1 MGNRFRS
8 TVTTVIVTAVAASG
22 LTFAYTRN
30 QYEKWDKL
38 DAVYEHLSAQY
49 VEPVDK
55 TKLVDGALDGMMK
68 ALDDPYSV
76 YMNQEESKSFGE
88 VISSSFVGIGA
99 EIEER
104 DGRIVIVSPIKGAP
118 AEKAGL
124 KPNDRII
131 KLGDTSLIG
140 MKSTEAVKLLRGEK
154 GTKAELTIE
163 RPGETDPIQVTVIR
177 DVIPIETVY
186 SNLLDNGIG
195 VIQISSVSET
205 TGAEFAKQL
214 TDLKAKGMKGLVLD
228 LRQNPGGLLDQAVEI
243 GEMLLPAGK
252 TLLKVED
259 RNGRTQEYRAR
270 GSGKNPSIDG
280 LPMVG
285 LIDGG
290 TASAGE
296 ILAGALQE
304 SAGAKL
310 VGEKTFGKGTAQ
322 TIMNLKDGS
331 TVKYTNAKWLTPG
344 GTWIHKTGIA
354 PDIEVALPE
363 YASLPYVSP
372 DKEWKQDSY
381 ATEVKSIQVMLAAL
395 GFAPGRKDGY
405 FDGKTA
411 EAVKSFQSAQGLQ
424 ATGAVAGDTLRKMTE
439 LLAAQLKQN
448 DPQLQAA
455 VKLLA
460 P

>member
-1 MGNRFRS
+1 MGARWKS
-8 TVTTVIVTAVAASG
+8 TMTTVIVTAVATSG

-30 QYEKWDKL
+30 HYEKWDKL
-38 DAVYEHLSAQY
+38 DAVYQHLEKQY

-99 EIEER
+99 EVAEQ
-104 DGRIVIVSPIKGAP
+104 DGRIVVVSPIKGAP
-118 AEKAGL
+118 AEKAGI
-124 KPNDRII
+124 KPNDRIV

-154 GTKAELTIE
+154 GTQAVLTIE
-163 RPGETDPIQVTVIR
+163 RPGETEPIQITVTR

-186 SNLLDNGIG
+186 GNLLENGIG
-195 VIQISSVSET
+195 VIQITTVSET
-205 TGAEFAKQL
+205 TAQEFAKQL
-214 TDLKAKGMKGLVLD
+214 TELKAKGMKGLVLD
-228 LRQNPGGLLDQAVEI
+228 LRQNPGGLLNQAVDI
-243 GEMLLPAGK
+243 AEMLLPAGK
-252 TLLKVED
+252 TVLRVED
-259 RNGRTQEYRAR
+259 RNGRSEVYQAK
-270 GSGKNPSIDG
+270 GSGSNPSIAG

-322 TIMNLKDGS
+322 TIISLNDGS

-344 GTWIHKTGIA
+344 GKWIHKTGIA
-354 PDIEVALPE
+354 PDVEVSLPE

-381 ATEVKSIQVMLAAL
+381 ATEVKSIQIMLSAL
-395 GFAPGRKDGY
+395 GFDPGRKDGY

-411 EAVKSFQSAQGLQ
+411 EAVKAFQTAQSLEANG
-424 ATGAVAGDTLRKMTE
+424 VAGGGTIRKMTE
-439 LLAAQLKQN
+439 LLAAELKKN